1 MLGAELTIE
10 TKTVSKSRGK
20 QRLFALLLIA
30 ATLLGIVFGWVC
42 NLSLSPEKALELA
55 SELSIITDVFLR
67 LIRLIIAPL
76 IFASLVPAIAQ
87 MSGVSQLGRIGL
99 RAMLW
104 FIGASLVSLS
114 IGLLMAN
121 WLQPGAALAG
131 TLTVPQASSM
141 AAGTGHAVDFSL
153 AGFVRQL
160 IPSSLVEA
168 MGGSDM
174 LPVVVVSM
182 LIGIAAASLREKARG
197 FVDVVAQLG
206 AIMFKVTDYVMRLA
220 PFAIFAALAGSI
232 GVHGVGI
239 VATYARFV
247 GGFYLSLGLLWLLLI
262 SALVLIIG
270 RRGLR
275 LVSGIRQA
283 VVLAFATSSSEAAL
297 PRLLEELAAFGIS
310 QRVATFVVPLG
321 YSFNLDGAMM
331 FCTFAILFVAQAY
344 GVHLPLG
351 RQVTLF
357 LLLMATTKGLAGVPR
372 AAIAVIAATLQDFDL
387 PDSGMALILAVDYF
401 LDMGRSATNML
412 GNAVAAAVVAHWE
425 GEVEIPSPAEPP
437 LSASS

>member
-1 MLGAELTIE
+1 LDI
-10 TKTVSKSRGK
+10 KDSTVSKSPGK
-20 QRLFALLLIA
+20 QRTFALLLIA
-30 ATLLGIVFGWVC
+30 ATLLGIAVGWIC
-42 NLSLSPEKALELA
+42 NVSLSPGKALELA
-55 SELSIITDVFLR
+55 ADLSIMTDVFLR

-87 MSGVSQLGRIGL
+87 MSGVSQLGRIGVK
-99 RAMLW
+99 AMLW

-121 WLQPGAALAG
+121 WLQPGAALSG
-131 TLTVPQASSM
+131 TLTIPQTTTIATG
-141 AAGTGHAVDFSL
+141 AGHAVDFSI
-153 AGFVRQL
+153 AGFMRQL
-160 IPSSLVEA
+160 IPQSMVEA
-168 MGGSDM
+168 MAGNDM
-174 LPVVVVSM
+174 LPVVVVSL
-182 LIGIAAASLREKARG
+182 LIGTAAAALREKVRG
-197 FVDVVAQLG
+197 FVDVIEQLG
-206 AIMFKVTDYVMRLA
+206 AVMFKVTDYVMRLA
-220 PFAIFAALAGSI
+220 PFAIFAALTGSI
-232 GVHGVGI
+232 CVHGVGI
-239 VATYARFV
+239 VGTYARFV

-275 LVSGIRQA
+275 LISGIRQA

-310 QRVATFVVPLG
+310 RRVATFVVPLG

-344 GVHLPLG
+344 GVQLPLG

-372 AAIAVIAATLQDFDL
+372 AAIAVIAATLQDFNL
-387 PDSGMALILAVDYF
+387 PDSGLALILAVDYF
-401 LDMGRSATNML
+401 LDMGRSATNMV
-412 GNAVAAAVVAHWE
+412 GNAIAAAVVAHWE
-425 GEVEIPSPAEPP
+425 GELEAPSPVEPLP
-437 LSASS
+437 

>member
-1 MLGAELTIE
+1 LTTAEDN
-10 TKTVSKSRGK
+10 VSKPRGK
-20 QRLFALLLIA
+20 QRRFALLLIA
-30 ATLLGIVFGWVC
+30 ATVLGIACGWIG
-42 NLSLSPEKALELA
+42 NLVLSPQQGLGFA
-55 SELSIITDVFLR
+55 SDLSIITDVFLR

-76 IFASLVPAIAQ
+76 IFATLVPAIAQ

-114 IGLLMAN
+114 IGILMAN
-121 WLQPGAALAG
+121 WLQPGAALSG
-131 TLTVPQASSM
+131 TLTLPPASPVTAG
-141 AAGTGHAVDFSL
+141 AALDFSL

-160 IPSSLVEA
+160 IPGSIVAA
-168 MGGSDM
+168 MSGSDM
-174 LPVVVVSM
+174 LPVVVVSI
-182 LIGIAAASLREKARG
+182 LIGTAAAALRDKVRG
-197 FVDVVAQLG
+197 FVEVIAQLG
-206 AIMFKVTDYVMRLA
+206 AVMFKVTDYVMRLA

-232 GVHGVGI
+232 SVHGVGI

-247 GGFYLSLGLLWLLLI
+247 GGFYLGLGVLWLLLI
-262 SALVLIIG
+262 SALVSIIG

-275 LVSGIRQA
+275 LISGIRQA

-310 QRVATFVVPLG
+310 RRVATFVVPLG

-344 GVHLPLG
+344 GVHLPLA
-351 RQVTLF
+351 RQVMLF

-387 PDSGMALILAVDYF
+387 PESGMALILAVDYF

-425 GEVEIPSPAEPP
+425 GESEVPSSPEIPS
-437 LSASS
+437 L